1 MKKKYSNANPR
12 FHLLSDVIRHEVDEC
27 GVPMKAIAASIGK
40 PYKTLLRELDN
51 DDDMA
56 KIGVDTLPLLID
68 ACRKESG
75 GPSLVLVWLA
85 EREGMRLCPA
95 DCAPDKDTLHGEMLD
110 DYKQVVALHEG
121 MTDWQHP
128 TVVKGLAAAAHAEI
142 DQSFALYKREWAKA
156 GK

>member
-1 MKKKYSNANPR
+1 MKKKDSNSTPQ
-12 FHLLSDVIRHEVDEC
+12 FHLLSDVVRHYVDES
-27 GVPMKAIAASIGK
+27 GVPLKAIAASVGK

-51 DDDMA
+51 EDDMA
-56 KIGVDTLPLLID
+56 KLGVDTLPLLLD
-68 ACRKESG
+68 ACRTGSDE
-75 GPSLVLVWLA
+75 PPLVLVWLA
-85 EREGMRLCPA
+85 ERYGLRLCPT
-95 DCAPDKDTLHGEMLD
+95 DCTPDKDTLHGEMLD

>member
-1 MKKKYSNANPR
+1 MRKKDSNAKLR

-68 ACRKESG
+68 ACRKDSSE
-75 GPSLVLVWLA
+75 PSLILVWLA

-95 DCAPDKDTLHGEMLD
+95 ESTPDKDTLHSEMLD
-110 DYKQVVALHEG
+110 DYKQVVALHDG
-121 MTDWQHP
+121 MAAWQHP
-128 TVVKGLAAAAHAEI
+128 TVIDGLATAAHAEL
-142 DQSFALYKREWAKA
+142 DQSVALYKREWAKE